1 MSDELT
7 MNELTRTFFNIG
19 EAINTEFVEEVSIEE
34 IDAHIKEEF
43 SSVIDD
49 VDLNKESNELMSD
62 IQHEVANIEQ
72 KKDNLENALVTAK
85 IKDAGFLETEIKSLI
100 LSSKKVLEVL
110 EKDIKVGAPPRM
122 YEVYATLLNAITGQ
136 YKELRALNESIA
148 KFVIENKKQNLE
160 EVKEDHKMM
169 FKSTDA
175 LDALMAA
182 KQNSIVDAIDADFE
196 LAEEDKK

>member
-1 MSDELT
+1 MSDKLT
-7 MNELTRTFFNIG
+7 VNELSRTFYNLG
-19 EAINTEFVEEVSIEE
+19 ETINTDFVEEVSVEE
-34 IDAHIKEEF
+34 LDEHIKEEF
-43 SSVIDD
+43 SSVINDEE
-49 VDLNKESNELMSD
+49 LKEDSNSLITD
-62 IQHEVANIEQ
+62 IQSEVTSIEE
-72 KKDNLENALVTAK
+72 KKEYIENALVTAK
-85 IKDAGFLETEIKSLI
+85 IKDAGFLEKEIKSLI

-160 EVKEDHKMM
+160 EVKEDNKMM

-182 KQNSIVDAIDADFE
+182 KQDSIIDSIDADFDILE
-196 LAEEDKK
+196 DDKK